1 MRGGIRQQML
11 WATGVIVLAIFVL
24 LVSVT
29 LILGRYQLFKLG
41 ERNVRE
47 RVEAS
52 AARAAFATL
61 VGAEDPSTARA
72 LIHELQ
78 ATNGVQAAELVDAR
92 GHTLARSDLRAR
104 ALDTCRFDE
113 PTSAAAQ
120 TTVRTVA
127 HLWCVS
133 SPVFKREED
142 VLCTRA
148 DCVLGR
154 LRVAQSTASV
164 ESVVSGL
171 AGWMLL
177 LGGALLTL
185 SLVALW
191 RVSGA
196 ISRPLI
202 GISEVMRRFTSGER
216 GVRALVTGPT
226 EARTISG
233 VYNQLIDAQE
243 AQARELERQVEER
256 THQWREASAAAQEAE
271 RYKCTFMAHVSHEM
285 KTPLHIIHSHASEV
299 VGELEF
305 INGAETAKERLGVIV
320 RESEELTERVRQIL
334 ELARGEASGAQLSF
348 ERIALPALAA
358 RVREKAEALA
368 RVNDNTVQLRADDEE
383 VMCDVDKVL
392 QIIMNLVAN
401 ACRFTRQGVVSVT
414 LSRQGPVFVIEVI
427 DTGCG
432 IPKEAQQRVWEEFR
446 QVGDELRAG
455 GFGLGLAI
463 VRHYVQAMHGES
475 QLSSQPD
482 EGTRVTVRLPAQGA
496 EISQR

>member
-1 MRGGIRQQML
+1 MRGGIRQQVL
-11 WATGVIVLAIFVL
+11 WATGVIVLGIFVL

-29 LILGRYQLFKLG
+29 LILGRYQLFALG

-61 VGAEDPSTARA
+61 VGAEDPSTARTLIGEIAATEGVEAVA
-72 LIHELQ
+72 LL
-78 ATNGVQAAELVDAR
+78 DAGGR
-92 GHTLARSDLRAR
+92 TLARSGREIH

-113 PTSAAAQ
+113 ASGTPEQ

-133 SPVFKREED
+133 SPVFRRD
-142 VLCTRA
+142 ADALCTRA

-154 LRVAQSTASV
+154 LDVAQSTASV
-164 ESVVSGL
+164 ERVVSNL

-177 LGGALLTL
+177 LGGTLLTL
-185 SLVALW
+185 AFAALW

-196 ISRPLI
+196 ISGPLI
-202 GISEVMRRFTSGER
+202 GIADVMRRFTSGER
-216 GVRALVTGPT
+216 GARAREAGPT
-226 EARTISG
+226 EARTIG
-233 VYNQLIDAQE
+233 QVYNQLIDAQE
-243 AQARELERQVEER
+243 AQARDLERQVEER
-256 THQWREASAAAQEAE
+256 TRQWREASAAAQEAA
-271 RYKCTFMAHVSHEM
+271 RYKSTFMAHVSHEM

-305 INGAETAKERLGVIV
+305 IEGADVAKARLGVIV
-320 RESEELTERVRQIL
+320 RESEELTTRVLQIL
-334 ELARGEASGAQLSF
+334 ELARGEAGGTQLSF
-348 ERIALPALAA
+348 ERVALSALAA
-358 RVREKAEALA
+358 RVREKADALA
-368 RVNDNTVQLRADDEE
+368 RENENTVQLSADDGQ
-383 VMCDVDKVL
+383 VVCDVDKTL

-414 LSRQGPVFVIEVI
+414 LSREGSLFVIEVT

-432 IPKEAQQRVWEEFR
+432 IPAHAQQQVWEEFR
-446 QVGDELRAG
+446 QVGDDMRVG

-463 VRHYVQAMHGES
+463 VRHYVEAMGGES
-475 QLSSQPD
+475 ELTSEPGA
-482 EGTRVTVRLPAQGA
+482 GTRVTVRLPAEGTQ
-496 EISQR
+496 SPQP

>member
-72 LIHELQ
+72 LIRELQ
-78 ATNGVQAAELVDAR
+78 ATNGVQAAELVDSR
-92 GHTLARSDLRAR
+92 GHTLARSELRAR

-120 TTVRTVA
+120 TTVRTLA

-164 ESVVSGL
+164 EAVVSRL

-177 LGGALLTL
+177 LGG
-185 SLVALW
+185 
-191 RVSGA
+191 
-196 ISRPLI
+196 P
-202 GISEVMRRFTSGER
+202 
-216 GVRALVTGPT
+216 
-226 EARTISG
+226 
-233 VYNQLIDAQE
+233 
-243 AQARELERQVEER
+243 
-256 THQWREASAAAQEAE
+256 
-271 RYKCTFMAHVSHEM
+271 
-285 KTPLHIIHSHASEV
+285 
-299 VGELEF
+299 
-305 INGAETAKERLGVIV
+305 
-320 RESEELTERVRQIL
+320 
-334 ELARGEASGAQLSF
+334 
-348 ERIALPALAA
+348 
-358 RVREKAEALA
+358 
-368 RVNDNTVQLRADDEE
+368 
-383 VMCDVDKVL
+383 
-392 QIIMNLVAN
+392 
-401 ACRFTRQGVVSVT
+401 
-414 LSRQGPVFVIEVI
+414 
-427 DTGCG
+427 
-432 IPKEAQQRVWEEFR
+432 
-446 QVGDELRAG
+446 
-455 GFGLGLAI
+455 
-463 VRHYVQAMHGES
+463 
-475 QLSSQPD
+475 
-482 EGTRVTVRLPAQGA
+482 
-496 EISQR
+496 